1 MAFFK
6 RVQKKINNLWY
17 PQSIT
22 VGKAVTTDQIAD
34 QLSTLSTVTRG
45 DTYAVIKNLGTVLAN
60 YMAQGRT
67 VKIDGIGTFYYTASS
82 TKRGVQKIE
91 DVSASQITSV
101 RVRYIPEVRRNSSRQ
116 VITRSMVDSNIFWE
130 EWGDGTHDET
140 NDSNNGNAG
149 SSAGTEDGSS
159 DGGVIDDNPLE

>member
-1 MAFFK
+1 
-6 RVQKKINNLWY
+6 
-17 PQSIT
+17 
-22 VGKAVTTDQIAD
+22 
-34 QLSTLSTVTRG
+34 
-45 DTYAVIKNLGTVLAN
+45 
-60 YMAQGRT
+60 MAQGRT

-82 TKRGVQKIE
+82 TKKGVQKIE